1 MRYPELLKKGDTI
14 GICAP
19 SDGIIDPEKI
29 ARLDA
34 AIDNLKNMGY
44 KVIETESVR
53 KSISGRSAS
62 SKKRAEEFM
71 SLLENDDVKLIITAT
86 GGDFLIEI
94 FDYLDL
100 NKIKKLKPK
109 WIQGYSNIT
118 VIEFIFNNMLDIS
131 SMYCQTVKDYA
142 IKPIFKSLEDS
153 LKIMSGEKVIQNSFE
168 KFEKEWKNTYT
179 DIFEGYNLTEE
190 VVWKNLNG
198 ESKIEFEGRSIG
210 GCFDDIINLIG
221 TKYDNVKSYIKKYKE
236 DGIIWFLEI
245 FEMTTPEITRNLIQM
260 KNAGYFENCKGI
272 IFGRPLFVK
281 EDYNITYSEAIK
293 VGIGDLN
300 IPVIIDADIGHV
312 SPQLAV
318 VNGAI
323 LKITSE
329 NGKGKIDTY
338 LK

>member
-131 SMYCQTVKDYA
+131 IV
-142 IKPIFKSLEDS
+142 
-153 LKIMSGEKVIQNSFE
+153 
-168 KFEKEWKNTYT
+168 
-179 DIFEGYNLTEE
+179 
-190 VVWKNLNG
+190 
-198 ESKIEFEGRSIG
+198 
-210 GCFDDIINLIG
+210 
-221 TKYDNVKSYIKKYKE
+221 
-236 DGIIWFLEI
+236 
-245 FEMTTPEITRNLIQM
+245 
-260 KNAGYFENCKGI
+260 
-272 IFGRPLFVK
+272 
-281 EDYNITYSEAIK
+281 
-293 VGIGDLN
+293 
-300 IPVIIDADIGHV
+300 
-312 SPQLAV
+312 
-318 VNGAI
+318 
-323 LKITSE
+323 
-329 NGKGKIDTY
+329 
-338 LK
+338 